1 MALADA
7 HVICNTMTSPRH
19 DRRIDF
25 YTPRDITLELN
36 YQLKYRGK
44 DFLEEDGKSL
54 SQNLSMTQ
62 WRNQF
67 TVVVA
72 P

>member
-1 MALADA
+1 
-7 HVICNTMTSPRH
+7 MTSPRH
-19 DRRIDF
+19 NRRIDF
-25 YTPRDITLELN
+25 HTPRDETLELN

-44 DFLEEDGKSL
+44 DFLEKDGKSL
-54 SQNLSMTQ
+54 SQNLSMNQ
-62 WRNQF
+62 RRNQF